1 MGKLEQLEKQIQELS
16 DKELAEFRQWYAEFD
31 ATAWDAEIE
40 SDVHAG
46 KLDELAEKALKE
58 HHAGRSSPL

>member
-31 ATAWDAEIE
+31 ANAWDVEIE
-40 SDVHAG
+40 SDVRAG
-46 KLDELAEKALKE
+46 KLDEMAEKALTE
-58 HHAGRSSPL
+58 HRAGRSSPL